1 MKSKILL
8 KLLFLC
14 ALISVIDVS
23 AVVHAEENRQTIS
36 ITGIDEKTVTIDTT
50 NITDEK
56 TSYYTVLD
64 SRTLEE
70 IDSSITEDKNIIKV
84 DLEGVSSFFL
94 VSLDENKNEITSSD
108 IITVYTEPASLDSI
122 ILSNDIYMTE
132 LTATSG
138 DIDLNSFSLNVLGD
152 AIISSDVFINA
163 GTFNI
168 EGKLLQ
174 PSGCLTIGKGELNVK
189 GDYRIVNA
197 QDGPSSGRL
206 IMTKSEDRVNV
217 DGDFKTDSIYSHSEF
232 LTDGV
237 FRLEGSFYQEGA
249 DNDSFAARSNFD
261 TNDNFKIVF
270 CGDDTQV
277 VYFFDP
283 KRSQLN
289 IWEVENESEKPMEI
303 PNGFG
308 IRTLKQDSVIPCD
321 VEFWSHLYDGTTA
334 SSIDLNGYTLL
345 IKGTVVNNRVNLRI
359 GRGTLIIEGDYKLQI
374 PQDIGEEQPLLRWTY
389 GTLRMLYEE
398 DYMLVMGD
406 FLQDSYYS
414 HTKSLVAGTLEVKG
428 DFRQIT
434 TNYKHDTYFNFDANG
449 THKVILSGEGLQIV
463 DFEDPETNQ
472 FNILEIPE
480 TDKPGHIILFTSVWR
495 ANELIVNSDT
505 TVLLNWYEKESEE
518 E

>member
-14 ALISVIDVS
+14 ALISAVNFS
-23 AVVHAEENRQTIS
+23 AIVHAEENRQTIS
-36 ITGIDEKTVTIDTT
+36 ITGIDEKTVTIDAT

-56 TSYYTVLD
+56 TSYYAVRDAKT
-64 SRTLEE
+64 SEE
-70 IDSSITEDKNIIKV
+70 IESAATGEANSIEV
-84 DLEGVSSFFL
+84 DLEGISSFF
-94 VSLDENKNEITSSD
+94 VVALDENKNEIASSA
-108 IITVYTEPASLDSI
+108 IITVYTEPAALDSV
-122 ILSNDIYMTE
+122 ILSNDTYMAE
-132 LTATSG
+132 LTATHG
-138 DIDLNSFSLNVLGD
+138 DINLNSFSLNVLGD
-152 AIISSDVFINA
+152 AVISSDVFINK
-163 GTFNI
+163 GELNI
-168 EGKLLQ
+168 DGNLMQ
-174 PSGCLTIGKGELNVK
+174 SGGCLTIGNGQLNVK

-217 DGDFKTDSIYSHSEF
+217 GGDFKTDSIYSHSEF
-232 LTDGV
+232 LTDGI

-289 IWEVENESEKPMEI
+289 IWEVENESENPMEI

-321 VEFWSHLYDGTTA
+321 VEFWSHLYDNKVA

-345 IKGTVVNNRVNLRI
+345 IKGDVVNNRVNLRI
-359 GRGTLIIEGDYKLQI
+359 GGGTLIIEGDYKLQI

-389 GTLRMLYEE
+389 GTLRMLYDE

-414 HTKSLVAGTLEVKG
+414 HTKCLIAGTLEVKG

-449 THKVILSGEGLQIV
+449 THKVILSGEGVQIV

-480 TDKPGHIILFTSVWR
+480 TDKPGHIIVFTSEWR
-495 ANELIVNSDT
+495 ANELIINSDT